1 MKGNSFLPLFVTNF
15 FGTMNDNFLKTL
27 AGFTVIG
34 WLSDERMKAVVMGIT
49 AGALVLPYILC
60 SPLADRLTAVFPK
73 RRIVRLAKWAELP
86 IMAVAIFGFAIHSS
100 VLLVASVLLMGLQS
114 SLYSPAKYA
123 LVRDIGGEGRISTG
137 MGGMEGVSFLGVL
150 LGTIAGAVVADL
162 EIRHAEWHLSFYCLG
177 IFATAGLIASYCV
190 RAEEQLN
197 RALHSV
203 NPMRYLRRAF
213 RMAKRM
219 PGLNA
224 VILTLSVFWWAA
236 AMLQMG
242 LLVYGPEV
250 LRLDATHTGMLLCA
264 AAMGIV
270 AGQVIAGF
278 IDRRHFLMGAT
289 LLTGWT
295 SAALLLVLYF
305 VPLSPSA
312 FGIVLG
318 VLAFDLGF
326 FKLPLDA
333 EIQKVVK
340 GPKLN
345 TMLAYFNQVSFLFML
360 AASGCYALVSRFCGL
375 RAFLLLL
382 VVVFLAVPFA
392 FVMSYRKVLVFT
404 GRWIFRW
411 RYRVEVDG
419 LSVLAQDKT
428 YLVLPNHPAMVDPM
442 LVVSELWRT
451 PLRPLA
457 DESFFHA
464 GLVAPKVLKT
474 LGAVAVPD
482 LRKHRSVTGAKIA
495 RGLNDVVLSALADGK
510 SVIFYPS
517 GHIWTEPKEE
527 IGTRQLAYNVCR
539 ELPLGVE
546 VVGVRTT
553 GLWGS
558 IWSRAG
564 RKDSPPFVPTL
575 VKSVLLWFFWAPFVP
590 RRRVTMHIENLTAR
604 VREWAMLPRL
614 DFNRRL
620 GAWYNEDGA
629 ASIDAHVTSR
639 FRDMPT

>member
-1 MKGNSFLPLFVTNF
+1 MKSRSFIPLFVTNF
-15 FGTMNDNFLKTL
+15 FGTLNDNFLKTL

-34 WLSDERMKAVVMGIT
+34 WLSDERMKAVAMGIT

-73 RRIVRLAKWAELP
+73 RKIVRLAKWAELP
-86 IMAVAIFGFAIHSS
+86 IMVVAILGFALHSPW
-100 VLLVASVLLMGLQS
+100 LVVAAVLLMGLQS

-150 LGTIAGAVVADL
+150 LGTVAGAVVADL
-162 EIRHAEWHLSFYCLG
+162 EVRHVEWHLSFYCLVA
-177 IFATAGLIASYCV
+177 FAAAGLVASYTV

-197 RALHSV
+197 RAFHSV
-203 NPMRYLRRAF
+203 NPVRYLRRAF

-224 VILTLSVFWWAA
+224 VIVTLSVFWWAA

-264 AAMGIV
+264 AAVGIV
-270 AGQVIAGF
+270 AGQVVAGF
-278 IDRRHFLMGAT
+278 IDRRRFLMGAT
-289 LLTGWT
+289 LLTGWIA
-295 SAALLLVLYF
+295 AALLAVLYF
-305 VPLSPSA
+305 APLSPRT
-312 FGIVLG
+312 FGIALG

-340 GPKLN
+340 GPRLN

-360 AASGCYALVSRFCGL
+360 AASGCYALVSRFFGL

-382 VVVFLAVPFA
+382 AAVLLVAPFA
-392 FVMSYRKVLVFT
+392 FVMSYRKALVFT
-404 GRWIFRW
+404 GRWIFGR
-411 RYRVEVDG
+411 RYRVEIDG
-419 LSVLAQDKT
+419 LAAIEQDKT

-442 LVVSELWRT
+442 LVVSELWRV

-464 GLVAPKVLKT
+464 GLVAPKVLRT

-482 LRKHRSVTGAKIA
+482 LRKHRSATGAKIA
-495 RGLNDVVLSALADGK
+495 RGLNDVVLNALADGK
-510 SVIFYPS
+510 SIIFYPA
-517 GHIWTEPKEE
+517 GHIHTEAEREE

-539 ELPLGVE
+539 ELPPGVE
-546 VVGVRTT
+546 VVGVRTR

-564 RKDSPPFVPTL
+564 RKDSPAFVPTL

-590 RRRVTMHIENLTAR
+590 CRRVTMHVENLTGL
-604 VREWAMLPRL
+604 VREWSALPRL
-614 DFNRRL
+614 EFNRRL
-620 GAWYNEDGA
+620 EAWYNAD
-629 ASIDAHVTSR
+629 
-639 FRDMPT
+639 